1 MIPEPTKEQL
11 EWFER
16 DGDRWVGMIG
26 TGDLTAAMECAV
38 AVAAHYRRLW
48 EAALAICRAEAERH
62 QANDDPQRM
71 DAAQWIERKIVALK
85 EEA

>member
-38 AVAAHYRRLW
+38 AVAAHYKRLY
-48 EAALAICRAEAERH
+48 EAKVSHHASEHPECW
-62 QANDDPQRM
+62 ANDADP
-71 DAAQWIERKIVALK
+71 K
-85 EEA
+85 EET